1 MNYNIY
7 TMDSV
12 SESSEHS
19 RRHEIDHS
27 PEVEYLFD
35 VVASRFNEAS
45 NKQYRNKD
53 ASYYTLEN
61 IGESMFYC
69 IALTDSYTDL
79 ISKSK
84 SVEVFDVL
92 APAVTSD
99 SEHPVIDPIHNNP
112 EASFYLRKYTGSKQ
126 PEFIAISRMA
136 FEAKPKD
143 TISAIK
149 HFLHD
154 KKTQGDEIYAL
165 ASKIRDY
172 ELIPANVP
180 PRYTPAEQILKFLGI
195 DPDNSWHK
203 IS

>member
-1 MNYNIY
+1 
-7 TMDSV
+7 MDSV
-12 SESSEHS
+12 SWSNEYSNNRET
-19 RRHEIDHS
+19 DNS
-27 PEVEYLFD
+27 PEVDYLFD

-53 ASYYTLEN
+53 AAYYVLEN

-69 IALTDSYTDL
+69 IALTESYIDL

-92 APAVTSD
+92 APAVASD
-99 SEHPVIDPIHNNP
+99 AEHPIIDPIHNNP
-112 EASFYLRKYTGSKQ
+112 EASFYLRKYTGTKQ
-126 PEFIAISRMA
+126 PEFIAISKMA

-165 ASKIRDY
+165 ASKIRDF

-180 PRYTPAEQILKFLGI
+180 PRYSPAEQILKFLGI
-195 DPDNSWHK
+195 DPDNS
-203 IS
+203 